1 MLTSSFLTL
10 LLLEQPLKLVVEQ
23 LVDTIVLRDSGEIV
37 SFFTIFDGR
46 SRP

>member
-1 MLTSSFLTL
+1 MLTSSFLT